1 MRVKKYLALLFAAI
15 LATTMLTGCPW
26 DIEDDTASDS
36 SGAPSSSSR
45 PSHDSDSSDDND
57 SGSAPSSPSTPEQPS
72 DDEESG
78 EPENPGDEESGE
90 SEKPSLS
97 EIFREYGT
105 VSDDG
110 ITLTITT
117 SMLDS
122 DFRIALNNALTI
134 KKSFLATVSNPFLL
148 AHFMAAPA

>member
-1 MRVKKYLALLFAAI
+1 MRVKKYLALTLAALFAA
-15 LATTMLTGCPW
+15 TMPTGCPW
-26 DIEDDTASDS
+26 DIEDDEAS
-36 SGAPSSSSR
+36 
-45 PSHDSDSSDDND
+45 
-57 SGSAPSSPSTPEQPS
+57 
-72 DDEESG
+72 
-78 EPENPGDEESGE
+78 ENPGDEESGE